1 MEYSPVNKAFIYNL
15 QGLARTAFS
24 RIRSAAVAGNTA
36 SGRPMADT
44 VMIFN
49 IRDGLT
55 IYGLDSK
62 VTKIA
67 NQNIG
72 SLLNILA

>member
-1 MEYSPVNKAFIYNL
+1 
-15 QGLARTAFS
+15 
-24 RIRSAAVAGNTA
+24 
-36 SGRPMADT
+36 MADT

-67 NQNIG
+67 DQNIG

>member
-1 MEYSPVNKAFIYNL
+1 MEYSSVNTTFIYNL
-15 QGLARTAFS
+15 QGVAREAFS
-24 RIRSAAVAGNTA
+24 RIRSTAAVGNTA
-36 SGRPMADT
+36 SGRPMTDT

-49 IRDGLT
+49 LTDALT
-55 IYGLDSK
+55 IYDLDSK

-67 NQNIG
+67 DQNIG